1 MFPISVE
8 VCCLLLVAL
17 LWGGTNPFLKKGTE
31 GMEKVQSRNFVIQL
45 FAEMKFLFLNYK
57 YLVPFLLNQ
66 SGSVIYYFTLAS
78 TDLSLAVL
86 LSNSLTFL
94 FTLLTGKLLG
104 EDIGGKQATAGML
117 LIIVGVTLCVAS
129 TVRME
134 R

>member
-1 MFPISVE
+1 MFSISVE

-17 LWGGTNPFLKKGTE
+17 LWGGTNPFLKRGTE
-31 GMEKVQSRNFVIQL
+31 GIEKVRSRNFVIQL

-57 YLVPFLLNQ
+57 YLVPFVLNQ

-104 EDIGGKQATAGML
+104 EDIGGKQAMIGML
-117 LIIVGVTLCVAS
+117 LIIVGVSLCVAS
-129 TVRME
+129 TVSME
-134 R
+134 T

>member
-1 MFPISVE
+1 MFSISVE

-17 LWGGTNPFLKKGTE
+17 LWGGTNPFLKRGTE
-31 GMEKVQSRNFVIQL
+31 GIEKVRSRNFVIQL

-57 YLVPFLLNQ
+57 YLVPFVLNQ

-94 FTLLTGKLLG
+94 FTLLTGKFLG
-104 EDIGGKQATAGML
+104 EDIGGKQAMIGML
-117 LIIVGVTLCVAS
+117 LIIVGVSLCVAS
-129 TVRME
+129 TVSME
-134 R
+134 T